1 MPPNER
7 FLAIDDLMKRGFALD
22 AKLMPARVSLLQ
34 VSLSDAQ
41 SYQVAYMTWAADC
54 LPLLDAD
61 LQRLF
66 TAAHLGTDDRP
77 GTQRLLEL
85 LVQACDSDPVIA
97 EPAATIIRP
106 QFWHAPLGDRLGKH
120 LEILETA
127 RRRAFRATHAIP
139 PEITEIIAAAQKRR
153 LTGSIDELF
162 VASGCERHW
171 WVRPLAPYRLDSA
184 RHVHGWFTAIQVHA
198 PEREIAIVRAVILAV
213 LRTARLNPA
222 KREALQ
228 RHLEV
233 LQFPAP
239 PRPVPRAPG
248 GVRTEAPPPVSC
260 FISYSSTDQALAE
273 RLYTDLQAHGVRC
286 WYAPHDLEIGEP
298 IVRGIDEAI
307 RRQDAVLLLLSEAS
321 VLSGWVEHEVLLTLT
336 RERAEGRTLLVPL
349 RLDDTVMQ
357 MTTGWAADLRARH
370 IGDFRG
376 WQEDDAYQQVF
387 GRLLRDL
394 QRVRH
399 PG

>member
-1 MPPNER
+1 MMEAQLI
-7 FLAIDDLMKRGFALD
+7 LA
-22 AKLMPARVSLLQ
+22 
-34 VSLSDAQ
+34 
-41 SYQVAYMTWAADC
+41 T
-54 LPLLDAD
+54 
-61 LQRLF
+61 
-66 TAAHLGTDDRP
+66 
-77 GTQRLLEL
+77 
-85 LVQACDSDPVIA
+85 LVQRVTFELVLGQTI
-97 EPAATIIRP
+97 EPEPLHPKGTRLRP
-106 QFWHAPLGDRLGKH
+106 KDG
-120 LEILETA
+120 
-127 RRRAFRATHAIP
+127 
-139 PEITEIIAAAQKRR
+139 
-153 LTGSIDELF
+153 
-162 VASGCERHW
+162 
-171 WVRPLAPYRLDSA
+171 
-184 RHVHGWFTAIQVHA
+184 
-198 PEREIAIVRAVILAV
+198 VRAVILAA

-228 RHLEV
+228 RHLEL
-233 LQFPAP
+233 LQLPAP
-239 PRPVPRAPG
+239 PRPVPRDPG
-248 GVRTEAPPPVSC
+248 GVRIEVPPSVSC

-273 RLYTDLQAHGVRC
+273 RLYTDLQAHGVTC

-336 RERAEGRTLLVPL
+336 RERTEGRTLLVPL

-394 QRVRH
+394 RCERFLH
-399 PG
+399 S